1 MEVIFWMVKGKKKLS
16 KYLILVLML
25 FTLFGSFVVAP
36 ISSPVTVYADP
47 SKATFANTPLEDKD
61 CIKNGTADGTRVSME
76 TTMNAKVTAVADGTV
91 KSYKWVSGKGYVAV
105 IEHKNGMRTTYEGL
119 SGALLTEGTHVSAG
133 QKIGTVG
140 TTSGSS
146 KPTLK
151 FGVSMKSGDSYSDWD
166 AATIQGTFDGS
177 IAAPTTDENGDA
189 GTNANSGSATSSG
202 SSSSSSSK
210 DDDNVSEAES
220 IGVSFYST
228 QTALSAYVN
237 DVVGVNGNDLH
248 DDNKVEDPGTVG
260 NAGAYVGYGDVDKDF
275 NEYIMSSLSHGSTTS
290 TYAAWLNTCKGD
302 KSNKNVIYA
311 YTRFGKTLQDA
322 GLDETATMSSVGIR
336 GFMGVLMMLA
346 LVFASAI
353 PQLFNLCLKLLQLI
367 NPFQFLKSA
376 STWAGA
382 FDNAGGSSILQPLVK
397 WYSNL
402 MDMITTNLT
411 WTVAV
416 PFLLMFMLTSVVL
429 LRKPAG
435 KKIFGFVK
443 RVVFIAAGI
452 PLIAG
457 LYTGVLDDMQQSVS
471 QNNAASQMVASTV
484 VDFEAWVSDSRLGI
498 PADALIQ
505 SAPSDVLDITAKQK
519 NSGSA
524 SSKVESN
531 GGVASAKML
540 RQLRGTTFLINK
552 QSNESFKD
560 MDTPARLT
568 DMHFN
573 MSGGIWDENA
583 KQTGSSDVFYGIT
596 SIKDDEK
603 VMSSLL
609 DMVNRF
615 MSNEFYRASDV
626 QTTYANELATK
637 YQSDMGHTAS
647 TAGSSNEGK
656 VYDMFKQTNTVEAW
670 MERESDKNAA
680 VFKGT
685 NSDRHLKWIGKDWNI
700 FRSGTLKVDSYDPS
714 SMAVYTSKND
724 EKGLS
729 YQSMYN
735 YLSTTFDTNS
745 VVVYSNDKSV
755 SENTKQM
762 HCAVNVVGSGTL
774 KVAMFL
780 NMIVILGALCI
791 IAFVFTIQ
799 MLMNNAKRGF
809 HVLAS
814 IPLASIGIVSAIA
827 QFISYVVAMIMELI
841 CTMFLYMFISDMF
854 VVIATV
860 VEQIA
865 SLNEVSGVTA
875 AVLNAVGLD
884 FTYSNVV
891 LMVVFETLAAVAVL
905 GSMLKYRRCIVRVND
920 MVSWKVYE
928 FATLKCCHESFES
941 AKAGYLEGR
950 HQSDDRETTKDWFH
964 GVADGLRVATA

>member
-1 MEVIFWMVKGKKKLS
+1 MEVIFWMAKSKKKLS
-16 KYLILVLML
+16 RYLIFVLML
-25 FTLFGSFVVAP
+25 FTLFGSFVVSP
-36 ISSPVTVYADP
+36 MSSPVTVYADP
-47 SKATFANTPLEDKD
+47 SKAMFANTPLEDKD
-61 CIKNGTADGTRVSME
+61 CIKNGTADSTRVSME

-105 IEHKNGMRTTYEGL
+105 IEHENGMRTTYEGL

-177 IAAPTTDENGDA
+177 GDA
-189 GTNANSGSATSSG
+189 GTNANSGSATASGNSG
-202 SSSSSSSK
+202 SSGSSSSK

-248 DDNKVEDPGTVG
+248 NDNKVEDPVTVG

-346 LVFASAI
+346 LVFASVI

-367 NPFQFLKSA
+367 NPFQFLKLA

-402 MDMITTNLT
+402 MDMITANLT

-416 PFLLMFMLTSVVL
+416 PFLLMFMLTSIVL

-443 RVVFIAAGI
+443 RVVFIAVGI

-498 PADALIQ
+498 PSDALIQ
-505 SAPSDVLDITAKQK
+505 SAPSDVLDTTAKQK

-524 SSKVESN
+524 STKVESN

-552 QSNESFKD
+552 QSNEGFKD
-560 MDTPARLT
+560 MDTPANLK
-568 DMHFN
+568 DMHFG
-573 MSGGIWDENA
+573 MSGGIWDKDA
-583 KQTGSSDVFYGIT
+583 KQTGGSDVFYGIT

-609 DMVNRF
+609 DMANRF

-656 VYDMFKQTNTVEAW
+656 VYDMFKQTNTVESW

-700 FRSGTLKVDSYDPS
+700 FRSGTLKVDSYDPA
-714 SMAVYTSKND
+714 SMAVYTSTNNK
-724 EKGLS
+724 KGLS

-735 YLSTTFDTNS
+735 YLSTTFDTSS

-762 HCAVNVVGSGTL
+762 HYAVNVVGSGAL

-809 HVLAS
+809 HVLTS

-827 QFISYVVAMIMELI
+827 QFISYVIAMIMELI

-891 LMVVFETLAAVAVL
+891 LMVVFETLIAVAVL

-920 MVSWKVYE
+920 MFSWKVYE
-928 FATLKCCHESFES
+928 VATLKCCQESFKS

-950 HQSDDRETTKDWFH
+950 LQSDDRETAKDWFH

>member
-1 MEVIFWMVKGKKKLS
+1 
-16 KYLILVLML
+16 
-25 FTLFGSFVVAP
+25 
-36 ISSPVTVYADP
+36 
-47 SKATFANTPLEDKD
+47 
-61 CIKNGTADGTRVSME
+61 
-76 TTMNAKVTAVADGTV
+76 
-91 KSYKWVSGKGYVAV
+91 
-105 IEHKNGMRTTYEGL
+105 
-119 SGALLTEGTHVSAG
+119 
-133 QKIGTVG
+133 
-140 TTSGSS
+140 
-146 KPTLK
+146 
-151 FGVSMKSGDSYSDWD
+151 
-166 AATIQGTFDGS
+166 
-177 IAAPTTDENGDA
+177 
-189 GTNANSGSATSSG
+189 
-202 SSSSSSSK
+202 
-210 DDDNVSEAES
+210 
-220 IGVSFYST
+220 
-228 QTALSAYVN
+228 
-237 DVVGVNGNDLH
+237 
-248 DDNKVEDPGTVG
+248 
-260 NAGAYVGYGDVDKDF
+260 
-275 NEYIMSSLSHGSTTS
+275 
-290 TYAAWLNTCKGD
+290 
-302 KSNKNVIYA
+302 
-311 YTRFGKTLQDA
+311 
-322 GLDETATMSSVGIR
+322 
-336 GFMGVLMMLA
+336 
-346 LVFASAI
+346 
-353 PQLFNLCLKLLQLI
+353 
-367 NPFQFLKSA
+367 
-376 STWAGA
+376 
-382 FDNAGGSSILQPLVK
+382 
-397 WYSNL
+397 
-402 MDMITTNLT
+402 MD
-411 WTVAV
+411 
-416 PFLLMFMLTSVVL
+416 
-429 LRKPAG
+429 KPA
-435 KKIFGFVK
+435 
-443 RVVFIAAGI
+443 
-452 PLIAG
+452 
-457 LYTGVLDDMQQSVS
+457 S
-471 QNNAASQMVASTV
+471 
-484 VDFEAWVSDSRLGI
+484 
-498 PADALIQ
+498 
-505 SAPSDVLDITAKQK
+505 
-519 NSGSA
+519 
-524 SSKVESN
+524 
-531 GGVASAKML
+531 
-540 RQLRGTTFLINK
+540 
-552 QSNESFKD
+552 
-560 MDTPARLT
+560 LT

-583 KQTGSSDVFYGIT
+583 KQTGSSDVFYGVT

-609 DMVNRF
+609 DMTNRF

-637 YQSDMGHTAS
+637 WQSDMGHTAS

-685 NSDRHLKWIGKDWNI
+685 NSDRHLKWIGKEWNI

-714 SMAVYTSKND
+714 SMAVYTSTNNK
-724 EKGLS
+724 KGLS

-735 YLSTTFDTNS
+735 YLSTTFDTSS

-762 HCAVNVVGSGTL
+762 HYAVNVVGSGTL

-891 LMVVFETLAAVAVL
+891 LMVVFETLAAVVVL

-928 FATLKCCHESFES
+928 FATLKCCQESFES

-950 HQSDDRETTKDWFH
+950 YQSDDRETTKDWFH